1 MPDAPVFITN
11 DQAAILQELITDYET
26 RTGRVLQPA
35 QVEQLILNMMAYRE
49 GLLRDAI
56 QDSALQ
62 NLIDFS
68 RAPFLDYLGAFFSV
82 TRLAA
87 SEAVA
92 NFTATLVPGHGG
104 ITIPAGTRI
113 GSVDGL
119 VIFRTVADVSA
130 AIGVNTVTID
140 AECTVTGSSGNGYA
154 IGAVN
159 NILDPLP
166 FLATLQ
172 NNEITAGGSNQETD
186 ELYRER
192 IRLAPAQFS
201 TAGSR
206 DSYKFH
212 ALSASPVII
221 DVEVLGPPDTVPGNV
236 EVFPLMNDGTT
247 TPAPIITLVENAVND
262 ERVRPLTD
270 TVTVTSPTEITYTIT
285 ADVTL
290 FNTADVADTITAIE
304 NALDDFVLAKRQ
316 KLGRD
321 IIESQVVTAGNLDE
335 VYSFVLT
342 GWSDIIVSQTEFA
355 RCTAITINYIGSV
368 NG

>member
-11 DQAAILQELITDYET
+11 DQAAILQELITDYES

-35 QVEQLILNMMAYRE
+35 QVERLIFSMMAYRE
-49 GLLRDAI
+49 GLIREAV

-68 RAPFLDYLGAFFSV
+68 RAPFIDYLGALFSV

-87 SEAVA
+87 TESVA
-92 NFTATLVPGHGG
+92 NFTATLVSGHGG
-104 ITIPAGTRI
+104 VTIPAGTRI

-130 AIGVNTVTID
+130 AIGINTVTVD
-140 AECTVTGSSGNGYA
+140 CECTVTGPSGNGYTA
-154 IGAVN
+154 GNVN

-166 FLATLQ
+166 FLATLS
-172 NNEITAGGSNQETD
+172 NNQTTAGGSAQETD
-186 ELYRER
+186 DLYRER

-201 TAGSR
+201 TAGSS

-212 ALSASPVII
+212 ALGASPVII
-221 DVEVLGPPDTVPGNV
+221 DVAVTGPPDTVPGNV
-236 EVFPLMNDGTT
+236 NVYPLMNDGSV
-247 TPAPIITLVENAVND
+247 TPSPIITLVEAAVNSD
-262 ERVRPLTD
+262 RVRPLTD
-270 TVTVTSPTEITYTIT
+270 TVTVTAPTQVSYSIV

-290 FNTADVADTITAIE
+290 YDTADVADTIAAIE
-304 NALDDFVLAKRQ
+304 SALDAFTTEKRQ

-321 IIESQVVTAGNLDE
+321 ITQSQVITTGTIAG

-342 GWSDIIVSQTEFA
+342 GWSDIIVSDTEFA
-355 RCTAITINYIGSV
+355 VCSSITVNYLGSV